1 MKGIHTN
8 EKGFTL
14 LVKARQPLF
23 TASFSLPTALGY
35 DRYKLVVQVVI
46 GELRGQ
52 GVK

>member
-1 MKGIHTN
+1 MRMRRV
-8 EKGFTL
+8 FTL
-14 LVKARQPLF
+14 LVKALF
-23 TASFSLPTALGY
+23 VTAFVYSKLFSPTALGY